1 MNDREILVEE
11 SHHFSTRRE
20 EYANI
25 LTHGVGAVLS
35 LIALCLMVGYAVRE
49 HEAKL
54 IAAVS
59 IFGASLLLLYLMS
72 TLYHVFQDP
81 RRKHFFRILDHS
93 SIYLLIAG
101 SYTPFTLVFLEGRL
115 GKGILI
121 TTWVLAVCGIVF
133 KVFFVKR
140 FNLLSTGMYVA
151 MGWLAIFAI
160 KPLIEAAPTGAIVW
174 LVAGGVLY
182 TLGVIFYLWHRL
194 PYNHAIWHL
203 FVMGGSFSHFCAV
216 YWYVLPLQ
224 IGVV

>member
-1 MNDREILVEE
+1 MMIE
-11 SHHFSTRRE
+11 SSQTYCKHLMTRRE

-25 LTHGVGAVLS
+25 LTHGLGAVLS
-35 LIALCLMVGYAVRE
+35 LIALCLMVVYAARE
-49 HEAKL
+49 HEAPL
-54 IAAVS
+54 IAGVS

-72 TLYHVFQDP
+72 TLYHLFQDP
-81 RRKHFFRILDHS
+81 KLKHVFRVLDHS

-101 SYTPFTLVFLEGRL
+101 SYTPFTLMYLDGALAKFFL
-115 GKGILI
+115 IF
-121 TTWVLAVCGIVF
+121 TWSLAVCGVVF

-140 FNLLSTGMYVA
+140 FNLISTAIYVG

-160 KPLIEAAPTGAIVW
+160 KPLVEAAPTGAIVW
-174 LVAGGVLY
+174 LVAGGLLY

-216 YWYVLPLQ
+216 YWYVLPLP
-224 IGVV
+224 VV